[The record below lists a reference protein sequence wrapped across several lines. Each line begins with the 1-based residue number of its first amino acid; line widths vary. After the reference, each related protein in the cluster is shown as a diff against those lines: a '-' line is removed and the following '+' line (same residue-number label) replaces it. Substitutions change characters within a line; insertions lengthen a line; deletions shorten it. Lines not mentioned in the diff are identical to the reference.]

1 MTHTLVVKAAS
12 LIRDGDIAGAEYAL
26 VNLADTEGDYALV
39 AVLEALPP
47 KDLLAVIREYDASKE
62 SVVNLLVTPEQFAR
76 AVVMEKLYADHTHS
90 KLRGMINAVLF
101 RDDSRVGEF
110 IEAIGELDGGY
121 QAFVD
126 YLSDRDEEVVHFAV
140 YDTFNVNHDE
150 AGDAVERSEV
160 MDHDWKELAW
170 LLKHEHNDIFEQ
182 IWPPL
187 KKLLKERKRREAEL
201 EMAEQ
206 SAFDQSEER
215 AAPSRPAQPSRP
227 AGTGNG
233 AGNGAGSG
241 AGSAAGLPPG
251 EESAL

>member
-1 MTHTLVVKAAS
+1 MTNSLVVKAAS

-76 AVVMEKLYADHTHS
+76 AVVMEKLYGDRTHAR
-90 KLRGMINAVLF
+90 LRGMVNAVLF
-101 RDDSRVGEF
+101 RNDSQIGEF
-110 IEAIGELDGGY
+110 IEAIGEVDGGY
-121 QAFVD
+121 QALVD
-126 YLSDRDEEVVHFAV
+126 YLSDRDEEVVHFAL

-150 AGDAVERSEV
+150 AGDAVEKSEV
-160 MDHDWKELAW
+160 MDHDWKELTW
-170 LLKHEHNDIFEQ
+170 LLKHEHPDMFEQ

-187 KKLLKERKRREAEL
+187 KKLLTERRRREAEL
-201 EMAEQ
+201 EMQEQ
-206 SAFDQSEER
+206 SEFEQGEER
-215 AAPSRPAQPSRP
+215 APSVASKPSAPAKPK
-227 AGTGNG
+227 TT
-233 AGNGAGSG
+233 
-241 AGSAAGLPPG
+241 LPPG

>member
-1 MTHTLVVKAAS
+1 MTNSLVVKAAS
-12 LIRDGDIAGAEYAL
+12 LIREGDIAGAEYAL

-76 AVVMEKLYADHTHS
+76 AVVMEKLYGDRTHAR
-90 KLRGMINAVLF
+90 LRGMINAILF
-101 RDDSRVGEF
+101 RNDSQAGEF
-110 IEAIGELDGGY
+110 IEAIGEVDGGY
-121 QAFVD
+121 QALVD

-150 AGDAVERSEV
+150 AGDAVEKSEV
-160 MDHDWKELAW
+160 MDRDWKELTW
-170 LLKHEHNDIFEQ
+170 LLKHEHPDMFEQ

-187 KKLLKERKRREAEL
+187 KKLLTERRRREAEL
-201 EMAEQ
+201 EMLEQ
-206 SAFDQSEER
+206 GEPEPDDER
-215 AAPSRPAQPSRP
+215 ASASARPAPTSAPSKPAAAP
-227 AGTGNG
+227 APNV
-233 AGNGAGSG
+233 A
-241 AGSAAGLPPG
+241 PG